1 MPRDGNMLREAASQ
15 FVPEVGVQGP
25 DVRAKGIVWW
35 ALVPGSLLVSLF
47 LLKFQ

>member
-25 DVRAKGIVWW
+25 DVRAKVWW